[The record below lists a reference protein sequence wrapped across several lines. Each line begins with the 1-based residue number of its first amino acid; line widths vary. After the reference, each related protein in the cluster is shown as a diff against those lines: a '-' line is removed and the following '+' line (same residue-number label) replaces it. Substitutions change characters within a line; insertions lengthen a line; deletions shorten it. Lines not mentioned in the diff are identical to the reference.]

1 MAKNKK
7 LNLGILSLLLISIGG
22 GVLSTAET
30 IEDAQREI
38 NDHNKIIGEGEEG
51 TTYTGESGGSFVT
64 TKDGTKLEGKVKFDI
79 KSTGGETHLELDGN
93 NVKADDLSITIV
105 PKEDTTHERAK
116 GLITRKSSD
125 VNVNNLNVD
134 VTFKDTTGKFSGS
147 ADSNASYGVA
157 VGYDWDGGS
166 KTDVSRLTVN
176 NMDVKV
182 KNTPDTTFSINTV
195 TRSIFGFS
203 ITANVRF
210 AHQLSGLKVYRKG
223 GAKAEFVSNG
233 NTNILVEDV
242 SKTKSGDY
250 LAGVYVSGEESKAIF
265 NGDTNITVIGEGVNS
280 AAIKIGKPVE
290 KFEENKASK
299 VEVNGK
305 LNIDTTKMPN
315 SGAVRLFTNNT
326 SFEVTG
332 KNTSEASL
340 IKAGNSAIVFDMQDY
355 VLGFSTKSKVDPNNP
370 EDWGLVTTRNVA
382 AENQSVK
389 LHNTKLSTVSNDK
402 SLILVKAEIAKDN
415 SFGQASRFEPS
426 LNGGSGYASKNA
438 VFELSGEKS
447 EAIAA
452 KNGWLIET
460 QGVDKNTVSSLTATI
475 KDKASIYGMVN
486 KDFGR
491 GFDAKLDMNLE
502 SGSKWVLKNK
512 GDVNE
517 STFNN
522 LNIGENSILD
532 ASQINLNAGDYSNV
546 PIPENLTE
554 NFENAKKKIER
565 LKRYHMEVTPEDL
578 EKLKQ
583 AEEAIKE
590 YKKNNQDPK
599 AVASPRS
606 EFVLNS
612 SSLDDKSKI
621 TNSGTITLDNGKY
634 HDKLTLKGKYSSIS
648 GKLLV
653 NTLWNEESGRNG
665 ENSESDL
672 LEITGKVEGS
682 TEVISIGNNKI
693 LNQVDGE
700 VGEDEGDLG
709 HRSAVVVKTP
719 QDTPET
725 AFVGKA
731 KTENETELE
740 LKSEIRENNRVFF
753 WEITKL
759 GKKDI
764 DIFLINNMDQARNM
778 FGRLNER
785 RIKSYLFN
793 SGREKRTPMTWA
805 RTFGSEYIYKNN
817 DIKYLEGTLGLNVGI
832 DVYTDY
838 NKNNLAG
845 VYFGY
850 SNSTKKVGTQKT
862 EKQIG
867 TVKTDMFAFGFTDT
881 FENNNFYADTVLQ
894 VAALKNRYNLN
905 SKEISNT
912 GVIVTSSLEVGAPV
926 YFDSNKEKGIKYLV
940 EPQLQLIYQFG
951 KNSDVLSQGVKYG
964 LGHSLTGR
972 LGLRVGYATTNVNN
986 KNGMGYALFNLWEE
1000 FVNTTK
1006 VSKGKKEFKPIN
1018 SKVWIEAGFGA
1029 NIPVTKRLSTYFEA
1043 TAEKSI
1049 YGANKYGIKGVLG
1062 FNYER

>member
-1 MAKNKK
+1 MEKNKK
-7 LNLGILSLLLISIGG
+7 LNLGILSLLLISMGG
-22 GVLSTAET
+22 GVLSTSET
-30 IEDAQREI
+30 IEDAKKQI
-38 NDHNKIIGEGEEG
+38 SDHNKIIGVGEEG
-51 TTYTGESGGSFVT
+51 TTYTGESDGSFVT

-93 NVKADDLSITIV
+93 GVKADDLSITIA
-105 PKEDTTHERAK
+105 PKEGVGHTRSK
-116 GLITRKSSD
+116 GLITRGNSD
-125 VNVNNLNVD
+125 VNINNLNVD
-134 VTFKDTTGKFSGS
+134 VTFNDSTGQYSYS

-157 VGYDWDGGS
+157 VGYDWAGGS
-166 KTDVSRLTVN
+166 KTDISRLTVN

-182 KNTPDTTFSINTV
+182 QNTPDTKISDRHVGRGFISATV
-195 TRSIFGFS
+195 HFG
-203 ITANVRF
+203 
-210 AHQLSGLKVYRKG
+210 HQLSGLKVYRTDK
-223 GAKAEFVSNG
+223 AKAEFISNG
-233 NTNILVEDV
+233 NVNIEVKDLSTNKI
-242 SKTKSGDY
+242 GDY
-250 LAGVYVSGEESKAIF
+250 IVGAYVSGNESKAIF
-265 NGDTNITVIGEGVNS
+265 NGDTNIKIVANGKNS
-280 AAIKIGKPVE
+280 AAIKIGKP
-290 KFEENKASK
+290 FENIIGDGPTVTA
-299 VEVNGK
+299 NGK
-305 LNIDTTKMPN
+305 LTIDTTEAKD
-315 SGAVRLFTNNT
+315 SAAVRLFNNKAK
-326 SFEVTG
+326 FEITG
-332 KNTSEASL
+332 ENTEEASL
-340 IKAGNSAIVFDMQDY
+340 INSGNTAISYDITDY
-355 VLGFSTKSKVDPNNP
+355 ILYFKSIIGKLNVS
-370 EDWGLVTTRNVA
+370 RNSNG
-382 AENQSVK
+382 EQQEVK
-389 LHNTKLSTVSNDK
+389 LKNTVIKTNSETST
-402 SLILVKAEIAKDN
+402 LIEVKAANIKD
-415 SFGQASRFEPS
+415 SS
-426 LNGGSGYASKNA
+426 LGMASKFTNQLNSGNFAVTNA
-438 VFELSGEKS
+438 NFELSGEKS

-460 QGVDKNTVSSLTATI
+460 QGVKNATSSLTATI

-486 KDFGR
+486 KAFGKD
-491 GFDAKLDMNLE
+491 FDARLDMNLE
-502 SGSKWVLKNK
+502 TGAKWVLKNK

-522 LNIGENSILD
+522 LNIRENSILD

-546 PIPENLTE
+546 PIPKNLTE
-554 NFENAKKKIER
+554 NFENAKKRVEK
-565 LKRYHMEVTPEDL
+565 LKRYNLAPTPDNL
-578 EKLKQ
+578 EIMKQ
-583 AEEAIKE
+583 AEEAKEKAEEAIKE

-621 TNSGTITLDNGKY
+621 TNSGIITLDNGKY

-682 TEVISIGNNKI
+682 TEVISIGSNNT

-700 VGEDEGDLG
+700 VGADEGDLG

-759 GKKDI
+759 GTKDV

-817 DIKYLEGTLGLNVGI
+817 DIKYSEGTLGLNVGI
-832 DVYTDY
+832 DVHTDY

-845 VYFGY
+845 FYFGY
-850 SNSTKKVGTQKT
+850 SNSTKKVGNSKS

-867 TVKTDMFAFGFTDT
+867 RVKTDMFAFGFTDT
-881 FENNNFYADTVLQ
+881 FENKNFYADTVLQ
-894 VAALKNRYNLN
+894 VAALKNRYDLN

-1049 YGANKYGIKGVLG
+1049 YGANKYGIKGVVG

>member
-1 MAKNKK
+1 M
-7 LNLGILSLLLISIGG
+7 
-22 GVLSTAET
+22 
-30 IEDAQREI
+30 
-38 NDHNKIIGEGEEG
+38 
-51 TTYTGESGGSFVT
+51 
-64 TKDGTKLEGKVKFDI
+64 
-79 KSTGGETHLELDGN
+79 
-93 NVKADDLSITIV
+93 
-105 PKEDTTHERAK
+105 
-116 GLITRKSSD
+116 ITRKASD

-134 VTFKDTTGKFSGS
+134 VTFKDTTGVFSGS

-157 VGYDWDGGS
+157 VGYNWDGGS
-166 KTDVSRLTVN
+166 KTDTSKLTVN

-182 KNTPDTTFSINTV
+182 RNTEDTTFNVKTV
-195 TRSIFGFS
+195 SKTIWRFT
-203 ITANVRF
+203 ITAHVRF
-210 AHQLSGLKVYRKG
+210 GYQLSGLKVYRTT

-250 LAGVYVSGEESKAIF
+250 LAGVYVSGEESKATF
-265 NGDTNITVIGEGVNS
+265 NGDTNITVIGEGGNS

-290 KFEENKASK
+290 KFDENKASK

-332 KNTSEASL
+332 KKTDEASL
-340 IKAGNSAIVFDMQDY
+340 IKAGNSAIVFDIQDY
-355 VLGFSTKSKVDPNNP
+355 VLGFSTKSKVDYNKS
-370 EDWGLVTTRNVA
+370 EDWGLVTTRNSH

-402 SLILVKAEIAKDN
+402 SLILARAEIAKDN
-415 SFGQASRFEPS
+415 SFGQAGNFESS
-426 LNGGSGYASKNA
+426 LNGGKGYASKNA

-452 KNGWLIET
+452 NNGWLIET

-475 KDKASIYGMVN
+475 KDNASIYGMVN
-486 KDFGR
+486 KAFGR
-491 GFDAKLDMNLE
+491 GFDARLDMNLE
-502 SGSKWVLKNK
+502 SGAKWVLKNK
-512 GDVNE
+512 GDVSE

-522 LNIGENSILD
+522 LTIGENSILD
-532 ASQINLNAGDYSNV
+532 ATQFNLNAGEYKATPKSLIDILKKAKTEASNEEFWDGKV
-546 PIPENLTE
+546 KPET
-554 NFENAKKKIER
+554 
-565 LKRYHMEVTPEDL
+565 L
-578 EKLKQ
+578 EKIKQ
-583 AEEAIKE
+583 AEKAIEE
-590 YKKNNQDPK
+590 YKNNQDPK
-599 AVASPRS
+599 EVASPRS
-606 EFVLNS
+606 NFVLNS

-682 TEVISIGNNKI
+682 TEVISVGSNNT

-719 QDTPET
+719 KDTSET

-759 GKKDI
+759 GKRDL

-817 DIKYLEGTLGLNVGI
+817 DIKYLEGTLGLNVGV

-850 SNSTKKVGTQKT
+850 SDSTKKVGTQKT

-881 FENNNFYADTVLQ
+881 FENNNVYVDTVLQ

-912 GVIVTSSLEVGAPV
+912 GVIVTSSLEAGAPV

-940 EPQLQLIYQFG
+940 EPQFQLIYQFG
-951 KNSDVLSQGVKYG
+951 KNSDILSQGVKYG

-1049 YGANKYGIKGVLG
+1049 YGANKYGIKGVVG

>member
-1 MAKNKK
+1 M
-7 LNLGILSLLLISIGG
+7 
-22 GVLSTAET
+22 
-30 IEDAQREI
+30 
-38 NDHNKIIGEGEEG
+38 
-51 TTYTGESGGSFVT
+51 
-64 TKDGTKLEGKVKFDI
+64 
-79 KSTGGETHLELDGN
+79 
-93 NVKADDLSITIV
+93 
-105 PKEDTTHERAK
+105 
-116 GLITRKSSD
+116 ITRKASD

-134 VTFKDTTGKFSGS
+134 VTFKDTTGAFSGS

-166 KTDVSRLTVN
+166 KTDTSKLTVN

-182 KNTPDTTFSINTV
+182 RNTEDTSFNIKTV
-195 TRSIFGFS
+195 SKSIFGIT
-203 ITANVRF
+203 ITAHVRF
-210 AHQLSGLKVYRKG
+210 GHQLSGLKVYRKG

-242 SKTKSGDY
+242 SNSKSGDY
-250 LAGVYVSGEESKAIF
+250 LAGVYVSGEESKATF

-290 KFEENKASK
+290 KFDEGKASK

-332 KNTSEASL
+332 KKTDEASL

-355 VLGFSTKSKVDPNNP
+355 VLGFSTRSKVDPNNQ
-370 EDWGLVTTRNVA
+370 EDFKSATTRNSD

-389 LHNTKLSTVSNDK
+389 LKNTKLSTISNDK
-402 SLILVKAEIAKDN
+402 SLILARAEKAKDD
-415 SFGQASRFEPS
+415 SLGQASKFESS
-426 LNGGSGYASKNA
+426 LNGGKGYASKNA

-452 KNGWLIET
+452 NNGWLIET

-475 KDKASIYGMVN
+475 KDNASIYGMVN
-486 KDFGR
+486 KAFGR
-491 GFDAKLDMNLE
+491 GFDARLDMNLE
-502 SGSKWVLKNK
+502 SGAKWVLKNK

-522 LNIGENSILD
+522 LNIRENSILD
-532 ASQINLNAGDYSNV
+532 ASQINLNAGDYSNI
-546 PIPENLTE
+546 PIPENLTKDLE
-554 NFENAKKKIER
+554 KANNDIKR
-565 LKRYHMEVTPEDL
+565 LKRYNMEVTPEYL

-599 AVASPRS
+599 TVANSRS

-682 TEVISIGNNKI
+682 TEVISVGSNNT

-700 VGEDEGDLG
+700 VGADEGDLG

-759 GKKDI
+759 GKKSV

-817 DIKYLEGTLGLNVGI
+817 DIKYLEGTLGLNVGV

-881 FENNNFYADTVLQ
+881 FENNNVYVDTVLQ

-912 GVIVTSSLEVGAPV
+912 GVIVTSSLEAGAPV

-940 EPQLQLIYQFG
+940 EPQFQLIYQFG
-951 KNSDVLSQGVKYG
+951 KNSDILSQGVKYG

>member
-7 LNLGILSLLLISIGG
+7 LNLGILSLFLISMGG

-38 NDHNKIIGEGEEG
+38 NNHNKIIGGGEEG

-93 NVKADDLSITIV
+93 DVKADDLSITIA
-105 PKEDTTHERAK
+105 PKEGITHTRSK
-116 GLITRKSSD
+116 GLITRGNSD

-134 VTFKDTTGKFSGS
+134 VTFNDSTGQYSYS

-157 VGYDWDGGS
+157 VGYDWAGGS
-166 KTDVSRLTVN
+166 KTATSKLTVN

-182 KNTPDTTFSINTV
+182 QNTPDTKIINRIVGSGYKKVSIH
-195 TRSIFGFS
+195 FG
-203 ITANVRF
+203 
-210 AHQLSGLKVYRKG
+210 HQLSGLKLFRTN
-223 GAKAEFVSNG
+223 GAKAEFISNG
-233 NTNILVEDV
+233 NVNIEVKDL
-242 SKTKSGDY
+242 STTKIGDY
-250 LAGVYVSGEESKAIF
+250 MVGVYISGNESKATF
-265 NGDTNITVIGEGVNS
+265 NRDTNIKIVANGKNS
-280 AAIKIGKPVE
+280 AAIKIGKPL
-290 KFEENKASK
+290 ENITGDGPT
-299 VEVNGK
+299 VTVNGK
-305 LNIDTTKMPN
+305 LTIDTTEVKD
-315 SGAVRLFTNNT
+315 SAAIRLFNNKAK
-326 SFEVTG
+326 FEVTG
-332 KNTSEASL
+332 ENTEEASL
-340 IKAGNSAIVFDMQDY
+340 INSGNTAISYDITDY
-355 VLGFSTKSKVDPNNP
+355 RLYFKSVIGILD
-370 EDWGLVTTRNVA
+370 VSRNSNG
-382 AENQSVK
+382 EQQEVK
-389 LHNTKLSTVSNDK
+389 LKNTVIKTTSETAP
-402 SLILVKAEIAKDN
+402 LIQVKAAKVSDN
-415 SFGQASRFEPS
+415 SFGHSSAFTNQ
-426 LNGGSGYASKNA
+426 LNFGNFAITDSK
-438 VFELSGEKS
+438 FELSGEKS
-447 EAIAA
+447 KAIAA
-452 KNGWLIET
+452 KNGWLIEA
-460 QGVDKNTVSSLTATI
+460 QGVKNSTSSLTATI
-475 KDKASIYGMVN
+475 KDMANIYGMVN
-486 KDFGR
+486 KAYGKD
-491 GFDAKLDMNLE
+491 FDARLDMNLE
-502 SGSKWVLKNK
+502 SGAKWVLKNK

-522 LNIGENSILD
+522 LTIGENSILD
-532 ASQINLNAGDYSNV
+532 ATQFNLNAGEYKATPKSLIDILKEAKSKASNEEFWDGKV
-546 PIPENLTE
+546 KPET
-554 NFENAKKKIER
+554 
-565 LKRYHMEVTPEDL
+565 L
-578 EKLKQ
+578 EKIKQ
-583 AEEAIKE
+583 AEKAIEE
-590 YKKNNQDPK
+590 YKNNQDPK
-599 AVASPRS
+599 EVASPRS
-606 EFVLNS
+606 NFVLNS

-682 TEVISIGNNKI
+682 TEVISVGSNNT

-700 VGEDEGDLG
+700 VGADEGDLG

-759 GKKDI
+759 GKKSI

-817 DIKYLEGTLGLNVGI
+817 DIKYLEGTLGLNVGV

-838 NKNNLAG
+838 NQNNLAG

-881 FENNNFYADTVLQ
+881 FENNNVYVDTVLQ

-912 GVIVTSSLEVGAPV
+912 GVIVTSSLEAGAPV

-940 EPQLQLIYQFG
+940 EPQFQLIYQFG

>member
-7 LNLGILSLLLISIGG
+7 LNLGILSLFLISMGG

-30 IEDAQREI
+30 IEDAKRQIDE
-38 NDHNKIIGEGEEG
+38 NNKIIGSEEG

-93 NVKADDLSITIV
+93 GVKADDLSITIA

-125 VNVNNLNVD
+125 VNINNLNVD
-134 VTFKDTTGKFSGS
+134 VIFKDTTGQFSGS

-166 KTDVSRLTVN
+166 QTDVSRLTVN

-250 LAGVYVSGEESKAIF
+250 LAGVYVSGEESKATF

-486 KDFGR
+486 KAFGR
-491 GFDAKLDMNLE
+491 G
-502 SGSKWVLKNK
+502 
-512 GDVNE
+512 
-517 STFNN
+517 
-522 LNIGENSILD
+522 
-532 ASQINLNAGDYSNV
+532 Q
-546 PIPENLTE
+546 
-554 NFENAKKKIER
+554 
-565 LKRYHMEVTPEDL
+565 H
-578 EKLKQ
+578 
-583 AEEAIKE
+583 
-590 YKKNNQDPK
+590 
-599 AVASPRS
+599 
-606 EFVLNS
+606 
-612 SSLDDKSKI
+612 
-621 TNSGTITLDNGKY
+621 TL
-634 HDKLTLKGKYSSIS
+634 
-648 GKLLV
+648 
-653 NTLWNEESGRNG
+653 
-665 ENSESDL
+665 
-672 LEITGKVEGS
+672 
-682 TEVISIGNNKI
+682 
-693 LNQVDGE
+693 
-700 VGEDEGDLG
+700 
-709 HRSAVVVKTP
+709 
-719 QDTPET
+719 
-725 AFVGKA
+725 
-731 KTENETELE
+731 
-740 LKSEIRENNRVFF
+740 
-753 WEITKL
+753 
-759 GKKDI
+759 
-764 DIFLINNMDQARNM
+764 
-778 FGRLNER
+778 
-785 RIKSYLFN
+785 
-793 SGREKRTPMTWA
+793 
-805 RTFGSEYIYKNN
+805 
-817 DIKYLEGTLGLNVGI
+817 
-832 DVYTDY
+832 
-838 NKNNLAG
+838 
-845 VYFGY
+845 
-850 SNSTKKVGTQKT
+850 
-862 EKQIG
+862 
-867 TVKTDMFAFGFTDT
+867 
-881 FENNNFYADTVLQ
+881 
-894 VAALKNRYNLN
+894 
-905 SKEISNT
+905 
-912 GVIVTSSLEVGAPV
+912 
-926 YFDSNKEKGIKYLV
+926 
-940 EPQLQLIYQFG
+940 
-951 KNSDVLSQGVKYG
+951 
-964 LGHSLTGR
+964 
-972 LGLRVGYATTNVNN
+972 
-986 KNGMGYALFNLWEE
+986 
-1000 FVNTTK
+1000 
-1006 VSKGKKEFKPIN
+1006 
-1018 SKVWIEAGFGA
+1018 
-1029 NIPVTKRLSTYFEA
+1029 
-1043 TAEKSI
+1043 
-1049 YGANKYGIKGVLG
+1049 
-1062 FNYER
+1062 

>member
-7 LNLGILSLLLISIGG
+7 LNLGILSLFLISMGG

-30 IEDAQREI
+30 IEDAKRQIDE
-38 NDHNKIIGEGEEG
+38 NNKIIGEGEEG

-93 NVKADDLSITIV
+93 GVKVDDLSITIA

-116 GLITRKSSD
+116 GLITRKASD

-134 VTFKDTTGKFSGS
+134 VTFKDTTGQFSGS

-166 KTDVSRLTVN
+166 KTDISRLTVN

-182 KNTPDTTFSINTV
+182 KNTPDTKISDRHVGRGFISAV
-195 TRSIFGFS
+195 VHFG
-203 ITANVRF
+203 
-210 AHQLSGLKVYRKG
+210 HQLSGLKVYRTD
-223 GAKAEFVSNG
+223 GAKAEFISNG
-233 NTNILVEDV
+233 NVNIEVKDL
-242 SKTKSGDY
+242 STTKIGDY
-250 LAGVYVSGEESKAIF
+250 MVGVYISGNESKATF
-265 NGDTNITVIGEGVNS
+265 NRDTNIKIVANGKNS
-280 AAIKIGKPVE
+280 AAIKIGKPL
-290 KFEENKASK
+290 ENIIGDGPTVTA
-299 VEVNGK
+299 NGK
-305 LNIDTTKMPN
+305 LTIDTTEAKD
-315 SGAVRLFTNNT
+315 SAAIRLFNNKAK
-326 SFEVTG
+326 FEVTG
-332 KNTSEASL
+332 ENTEEASL
-340 IKAGNSAIVFDMQDY
+340 ISSGNTAISYDITDY
-355 VLGFSTKSKVDPNNP
+355 ELNYTASFLGNLTAS
-370 EDWGLVTTRNVA
+370 RNSNG
-382 AENQSVK
+382 EQQEVK
-389 LHNTKLSTVSNDK
+389 LKNTVIKTNSETST
-402 SLILVKAEIAKDN
+402 LIEAKAAYIRDS
-415 SFGQASRFEPS
+415 SFGMASRFTNQ
-426 LNGGSGYASKNA
+426 LNSGAFSVNNVK
-438 VFELSGEKS
+438 FELSGEKS

-452 KNGWLIET
+452 KNGWLIEA
-460 QGVDKNTVSSLTATI
+460 QGVKNSTSSLTATI

-486 KDFGR
+486 KAYGKD
-491 GFDAKLDMNLE
+491 FDARLDMNLE

-522 LNIGENSILD
+522 LTIGENSILD

-554 NFENAKKKIER
+554 NLENAKKRVER
-565 LKRYHMEVTPEDL
+565 LKRYNLEPTPENL
-578 EKLKQ
+578 ETMRQAEEAKEK

-590 YKKNNQDPK
+590 YKTNNQDSK
-599 AVASPRS
+599 TIASPRS

-621 TNSGTITLDNGKY
+621 TNSGIITLDNGKY

-682 TEVISIGNNKI
+682 TEVISIGNNKT

-700 VGEDEGDLG
+700 VGEDEGYLG

-845 VYFGY
+845 FYFGY

-881 FENNNFYADTVLQ
+881 FENKNFYADTVLQ

-951 KNSDVLSQGVKYG
+951 KNSDLLSQGVKYG

-1006 VSKGKKEFKPIN
+1006 VSNGKKEFKPIN
-1018 SKVWIEAGFGA
+1018 SKVWLEAGFGA

-1049 YGANKYGIKGVLG
+1049 YGANKYGIKGVVG

>member
-7 LNLGILSLLLISIGG
+7 LNLGILSLLLISMGG

-30 IEDAQREI
+30 IEDAKKQIDE
-38 NDHNKIIGEGEEG
+38 NNKIIGEGEEG
-51 TTYTGESGGSFVT
+51 TTYTGETFSSFVT
-64 TKDGTKLEGKVKFDI
+64 TKDDTKLEGKVKFDI
-79 KSTGGETHLELDGN
+79 KDTGEESHLELAGKG
-93 NVKADDLSITIV
+93 VKADDLSITIA
-105 PKEDTTHERAK
+105 PKEGVNHTRSK
-116 GLITRKSSD
+116 GLITRGDSD
-125 VNVNNLNVD
+125 VNVKNLNVD
-134 VTFKDTTGKFSGS
+134 VTFKDTTGQYSVS

-157 VGYDWDGGS
+157 VGYNYDGGTATQIS
-166 KTDVSRLTVN
+166 KLTVN

-182 KNTPDTTFSINTV
+182 QNTPDTKIADRIVGSGYKRV
-195 TRSIFGFS
+195 AVHFG
-203 ITANVRF
+203 
-210 AHQLSGLKVYRKG
+210 HQLSGLKLFRTT
-223 GAKAEFVSNG
+223 GARAEFISNGNVNIEVKDQSTNKIGDYMVGVYVSGNESKATFNG
-233 NTNILVEDV
+233 NTNIKIV
-242 SKTKSGDY
+242 
-250 LAGVYVSGEESKAIF
+250 A
-265 NGDTNITVIGEGVNS
+265 NGKNS
-280 AAIKIGKPVE
+280 AAIKIGKPL
-290 KFEENKASK
+290 ENITGDGPTVTA
-299 VEVNGK
+299 NGK
-305 LNIDTTKMPN
+305 LTIDTTEAKD
-315 SGAVRLFTNNT
+315 SAAVRLFNNKAK
-326 SFEVTG
+326 FEITG
-332 KNTSEASL
+332 ENTEEASV
-340 IKAGNSAIVFDMQDY
+340 INSGNTAISYDITDY
-355 VLGFSTKSKVDPNNP
+355 RLYFKSIIGTLNVS
-370 EDWGLVTTRNVA
+370 RNSN
-382 AENQSVK
+382 AENQEVK
-389 LHNTKLSTVSNDK
+389 LKNTVIKTSSETAT
-402 SLILVKAEIAKDN
+402 LIEVKADKVSDN
-415 SFGQASRFEPS
+415 SYGHSSAFTNQLNFGNFAVT
-426 LNGGSGYASKNA
+426 NSK
-438 VFELSGEKS
+438 FELSGEKS
-447 EAIAA
+447 VATAA
-452 KNGWLIET
+452 KNGWLIEA
-460 QGVDKNTVSSLTATI
+460 QGVKNSTSSLTATI
-475 KDKASIYGMVN
+475 KDNASIYGMVN
-486 KDFGR
+486 KAYGKD
-491 GFDAKLDMNLE
+491 FDARLDMNLE
-502 SGSKWVLKNK
+502 SGAKWVLKNK
-512 GDVNE
+512 GDINE

-532 ASQINLNAGDYSNV
+532 ASQFNLNAGEYKPTPKNLIDALKKAKAEASNDEFWDGKV
-546 PIPENLTE
+546 KPET
-554 NFENAKKKIER
+554 
-565 LKRYHMEVTPEDL
+565 L
-578 EKLKQ
+578 EKIKQ
-583 AEEAIKE
+583 AEKAIEE
-590 YKKNNQDPK
+590 YKNNQDPK
-599 AVASPRS
+599 EVSSPRS
-606 EFVLNS
+606 NFVLNS

-634 HDKLTLKGKYSSIS
+634 HDKLTLKGKYSSTS

-682 TEVISIGNNKI
+682 TEVISVGNNKT

-759 GKKDI
+759 GKRDL

-793 SGREKRTPMTWA
+793 SGREKRTPMTWT
-805 RTFGSEYIYKNN
+805 RTFGSEFVYNN
-817 DIKYLEGTLGLNVGI
+817 DKIKYLEGTLGLNVGI

-845 VYFGY
+845 FYFGY
-850 SNSTKKVGTQKT
+850 SNSTKKVGNKKT

-881 FENNNFYADTVLQ
+881 FENKNFYADTVLQ
-894 VAALKNRYNLN
+894 VAALKNRYDLN
-905 SKEISNT
+905 SKEIGNT

-926 YFDSNKEKGIKYLV
+926 YFDTNKEKGMKYLV

-951 KNSDVLSQGVKYG
+951 KNSDILSQGVKYG

-1049 YGANKYGIKGVLG
+1049 YGANKYGVKGVVG

>member
-1 MAKNKK
+1 MGKNKK

-30 IEDAQREI
+30 IDDAKRQIDE
-38 NDHNKIIGEGEEG
+38 NNKIIGSEEG
-51 TTYTGESGGSFVT
+51 TTYTGESNGSFVT

-79 KSTGGETHLELDGN
+79 KDINANEAHLELKGKG
-93 NVKADDLSITIV
+93 VKGDDLSITIA
-105 PKEDTTHERAK
+105 PKEGVTHTRSK
-116 GLITRKSSD
+116 GLITRGDSD

-134 VTFKDTTGKFSGS
+134 ITFKDTTGQFSGS

-157 VGYDWDGGS
+157 VGYNYNGGN
-166 KTDVSRLTVN
+166 KTDTSKLTVN

-182 KNTPDTTFSINTV
+182 RNTEDTTFNVKTV
-195 TRSIFGFS
+195 SKSFWGIT
-203 ITANVRF
+203 ITAHVRF
-210 AHQLSGLKVYRKG
+210 GYQLSGLKVYRTN

-250 LAGVYVSGEESKAIF
+250 LAGVYVSGEESKATF

-290 KFEENKASK
+290 KFDENKASK

-332 KNTSEASL
+332 KNTTEASL

-355 VLGFSTKSKVDPNNP
+355 VLGFSTKSKVDYNKS
-370 EDWGLVTTRNVA
+370 EDWGLVTTRNSN

-402 SLILVKAEIAKDN
+402 SLILAKAEIAKDN
-415 SFGQASRFEPS
+415 SFGQASNFESS
-426 LNGGSGYASKNA
+426 LNGGKGYASKNA

-452 KNGWLIET
+452 NNGWLIET

-486 KDFGR
+486 KAFGR
-491 GFDAKLDMNLE
+491 GFDARLDMNLE

-522 LNIGENSILD
+522 LNIRENSILD
-532 ASQINLNAGDYSNV
+532 ASQFNLNAGDYSNV
-546 PIPENLTE
+546 PIPKNLTE

-565 LKRYHMEVTPEDL
+565 LKRYNLPPTPENL
-578 EKLKQ
+578 ETMRQAEEAKEK

-599 AVASPRS
+599 AVASSRS

-634 HDKLTLKGKYSSIS
+634 HDKLTLKGKYSSTS

-682 TEVISIGNNKI
+682 TKVISVGSNN
-693 LNQVDGE
+693 
-700 VGEDEGDLG
+700 
-709 HRSAVVVKTP
+709 
-719 QDTPET
+719 
-725 AFVGKA
+725 
-731 KTENETELE
+731 
-740 LKSEIRENNRVFF
+740 
-753 WEITKL
+753 
-759 GKKDI
+759 
-764 DIFLINNMDQARNM
+764 
-778 FGRLNER
+778 
-785 RIKSYLFN
+785 
-793 SGREKRTPMTWA
+793 
-805 RTFGSEYIYKNN
+805 
-817 DIKYLEGTLGLNVGI
+817 
-832 DVYTDY
+832 
-838 NKNNLAG
+838 
-845 VYFGY
+845 
-850 SNSTKKVGTQKT
+850 
-862 EKQIG
+862 
-867 TVKTDMFAFGFTDT
+867 
-881 FENNNFYADTVLQ
+881 
-894 VAALKNRYNLN
+894 
-905 SKEISNT
+905 
-912 GVIVTSSLEVGAPV
+912 
-926 YFDSNKEKGIKYLV
+926 
-940 EPQLQLIYQFG
+940 
-951 KNSDVLSQGVKYG
+951 
-964 LGHSLTGR
+964 
-972 LGLRVGYATTNVNN
+972 
-986 KNGMGYALFNLWEE
+986 
-1000 FVNTTK
+1000 
-1006 VSKGKKEFKPIN
+1006 
-1018 SKVWIEAGFGA
+1018 
-1029 NIPVTKRLSTYFEA
+1029 
-1043 TAEKSI
+1043 
-1049 YGANKYGIKGVLG
+1049 
-1062 FNYER
+1062 

>member
-1 MAKNKK
+1 MGKNKK
-7 LNLGILSLLLISIGG
+7 LNLGILSLLLVSVGG
-22 GVLSTAET
+22 GILSTAET
-30 IEDAQREI
+30 IEDAKRQI
-38 NDHNKIIGEGEEG
+38 NENNKIIGSEEG
-51 TTYTGESGGSFVT
+51 TTYTGEASNPFVT
-64 TKDGTKLEGKVKFDI
+64 TKDGTKLEGKIKFDI
-79 KSTGGETHLELDGN
+79 KDTAANEAHLGLNGKG
-93 NVKADDLSITIV
+93 VKVDDLSITIA
-105 PKEDTTHERAK
+105 PKEGVTHTRSK
-116 GLITRKSSD
+116 GLITRGASD
-125 VNVNNLNVD
+125 VNVKNLNVD
-134 VTFKDTTGKFSGS
+134 ITFKDSTGQFSGS

-157 VGYDWDGGS
+157 VGYDWAGGN
-166 KTDVSRLTVN
+166 KTDTSRLTVN

-182 KNTPDTTFSINTV
+182 KNTPDTKISEKIASAGFLRATV
-195 TRSIFGFS
+195 YFG
-203 ITANVRF
+203 
-210 AHQLSGLKVYRKG
+210 HQLSGLKVYRTE
-223 GAKAEFVSNG
+223 GAKAEFISNG
-233 NTNILVEDV
+233 NVNIEVKDLSTNKI
-242 SKTKSGDY
+242 GDY
-250 LAGVYVSGEESKAIF
+250 IVGAYVSGNESKAIF
-265 NGDTNITVIGEGVNS
+265 NGDTNIKIVANGKNS
-280 AAIKIGKPVE
+280 AAIKIGKP
-290 KFEENKASK
+290 FENITGDGPTVTA
-299 VEVNGK
+299 NGK
-305 LNIDTTKMPN
+305 LTIDTTEAKD
-315 SGAVRLFTNNT
+315 SAAVRLFNNKAK
-326 SFEVTG
+326 FEITG
-332 KNTSEASL
+332 ENTEEASL
-340 IKAGNSAIVFDMQDY
+340 INSGNTAISYDITDY
-355 VLGFSTKSKVDPNNP
+355 ELNYTAPFFGDLTAS
-370 EDWGLVTTRNVA
+370 RNSNG
-382 AENQSVK
+382 EQQEVK
-389 LHNTKLSTVSNDK
+389 LKNTVIKTNSETAT
-402 SLILVKAEIAKDN
+402 LIEAKAADITDS
-415 SFGQASRFEPS
+415 SFGMASRFTNQ
-426 LNGGSGYASKNA
+426 LNSGAFSVNNA
-438 VFELSGEKS
+438 KFELSGEKS

-452 KNGWLIET
+452 KNGWLIEAMGNDT
-460 QGVDKNTVSSLTATI
+460 AFSSLTATI
-475 KDKASIYGMVN
+475 KDKALVN
-486 KDFGR
+486 GLINKG
-491 GFDAKLDMNLE
+491 GYSTLDMNLE
-502 SGSKWVLKNK
+502 SGAKWVLKNK

-522 LNIGENSILD
+522 LNIGENTILD
-532 ASQINLNAGDYSNV
+532 ASQFNLNSGEISPV
-546 PIPENLTE
+546 PLSLTKNLE
-554 NFENAKKKIER
+554 EIKKEIEEAEKWGR
-565 LKRYHMEVTPEDL
+565 TPEPEVL
-578 EKLKQ
+578 ENLKQ
-583 AEEAIKE
+583 AEEAIEE
-590 YKKNNQDPK
+590 YKNNQDPK
-599 AVASPRS
+599 TIASQRA

-621 TNSGTITLDNGKY
+621 TNSGIITLDNGKY

-682 TEVISIGNNKI
+682 TEVISIGSNNT

-700 VGEDEGDLG
+700 VGADEGDLG

-759 GKKDI
+759 GTKDI
-764 DIFLINNMDQARNM
+764 DIFLINNMDQSRNM

-845 VYFGY
+845 FYFGY
-850 SNSTKKVGTQKT
+850 SNSTKKVGNSKS

-867 TVKTDMFAFGFTDT
+867 RVKTDMFAFGFTDT
-881 FENNNFYADTVLQ
+881 FENKNFYADTVLQ

-912 GVIVTSSLEVGAPV
+912 GVIVTSSLEAGVPV

-1049 YGANKYGIKGVLG
+1049 YGANKYGIKGVVG